1 MDLLGHASPQAQAY
15 VTVLLR
21 GFQARGQL
29 AIVGMLQTYLNDEQK
44 ESFSLH
50 GVTLYGLEPGNPAR
64 SMQLDGLFVR
74 KTACQMIAFD
84 TMLPHEQT
92 GLLPRTERLAV
103 YTSHYCIQGD
113 FHMGSDA
120 LLAEF
125 IAGARAQFV
134 GASNVQVFPL
144 FHPQA
149 EMIQAAP
156 LAFVHR
162 DVVLMHH
169 LV

>member
-1 MDLLGHASPQAQAY
+1 MNRLEHGSPQAQTY

-29 AIVGMLQTYLNDEQK
+29 AILGMLQTFLNDEQK
-44 ESFSLH
+44 DAFSLH
-50 GVTLYGLEPGNPAR
+50 GVMLYGLEPGNPAR
-64 SMQLDGLFVR
+64 SMQLNGLFVH
-74 KTACQMIAFD
+74 KNACQMIAFD

-113 FHMGSDA
+113 FHMGADA

-125 IAGARAQFV
+125 IAGSRAQFV

-156 LAFVHR
+156 LAFLHR
-162 DVVLMHH
+162 SAVLMHH

>member
-1 MDLLGHASPQAQAY
+1 MDLLAHGSAQAQTF

-29 AIVGMLQTYLNDEQK
+29 AIVGMLQTVLNDEQK
-44 ESFSLH
+44 DTFSLH

-64 SMQLDGLFVR
+64 SMQLDGLFVH
-74 KTACQMIAFD
+74 KAACHMIAFN

-113 FHMGSDA
+113 FHMGADA

-125 IAGARAQFV
+125 VAGSRAQFV

>member
-1 MDLLGHASPQAQAY
+1 
-15 VTVLLR
+15 
-21 GFQARGQL
+21 
-29 AIVGMLQTYLNDEQK
+29 
-44 ESFSLH
+44 
-50 GVTLYGLEPGNPAR
+50 
-64 SMQLDGLFVR
+64 MQLDGLFVR

-156 LAFVHR
+156 LAFLHR
-162 DVVLMHH
+162 DAVLMHH